1 MALPRRGLIVEDEML
16 VSMVIEDALAGLGV
30 EIAGAAGTLEQALA
44 QAEKGTFDCAILD
57 VRLHGKDIYPVADML
72 AARGIP
78 FVFSTGY
85 GKSGLPDRYRD
96 RPVLPKPF
104 LPQDLER
111 VLAEL

>member
-1 MALPRRGLIVEDEML
+1 
-16 VSMVIEDALAGLGV
+16 
-30 EIAGAAGTLEQALA
+30 
-44 QAEKGTFDCAILD
+44 
-57 VRLHGKDIYPVADML
+57 ML

-85 GKSGLPDRYRD
+85 GKSGLPERYRD

-111 VLAEL
+111 VLAAL